1 MVDDESAEAAY
12 DALKMV
18 IAGLAEQ
25 ALEMAAAS
33 SPPMAEGRIAEMVA
47 LAQIGRDLAM
57 AAETAAMA
65 LARVYP
71 GARSPEYCEHAF

>member
-25 ALEMAAAS
+25 ALELAAAS
-33 SPPMAEGRIAEMVA
+33 SPATAQGRVAEMRRLTGIGEDLS
-47 LAQIGRDLAM
+47 LAAGA
-57 AAETAAMA
+57 AAMA
-65 LARVYP
+65 LGRAYP
-71 GARSPEYCEHAF
+71 AAAGSESPHEPL